1 MWKKTCRSPP
11 SPLFSYLSQWTIPE
25 KNQTGNGGSG
35 EGRLETYF
43 FENPLKLS
51 FTPRDFA
58 KLCYPTEILKRKTKT
73 PGYST

>member
-11 SPLFSYLSQWTIPE
+11 PPYLAIYHNGLFQKKIKQGPW
-25 KNQTGNGGSG
+25 GSG
-35 EGRLETYF
+35 EGRLETHF

-51 FTPRDFA
+51 FTPRNFA
-58 KLCYPTEILKRKTKT
+58 KLCYTTEILKRKTKT